1 MPDYRYRARDQ
12 RGQSVTGRLEASS
25 YDAAV
30 EQILSM
36 GATPVELH
44 AAEGKRRGLA
54 DTDLNQLVK
63 HYFEPS
69 IKLDDLVMFTRQLQ
83 TLLGAGVPIVRALRG
98 LAENTKNPRLSRSVG
113 AVADELERGQTL
125 SGAMAE
131 QGEVFPR
138 LLVAMV
144 QVGEESGQL
153 EQSLGRMASNLDQ
166 ERQTRRRIKQALR
179 YPTFVMIALAA
190 ALVVVNAFVI
200 PQFAEMFDQLGGELP
215 WTTQAL
221 IGTSDFVVNYW
232 WALIAAG
239 AGLYFGVRAY
249 TRTEDGRLR
258 WDRYKLRIPGI
269 GRIVLLAL
277 LSRFARTFSMAARAG
292 VPLLQALSSVAE
304 ATDNAWVAGGINS
317 MRDGI
322 ERGEGLHQ
330 VATRTEM
337 FTPLVLQMLAVGEET
352 GQVADMMDQVADFYD
367 REVDADLEQL
377 SSYIEPFV
385 ITAIAVLVLIL
396 ALGIFLPMWQLGTEA
411 L

>member
-1 MPDYRYRARDQ
+1 
-12 RGQSVTGRLEASS
+12 
-25 YDAAV
+25 
-30 EQILSM
+30 
-36 GATPVELH
+36 
-44 AAEGKRRGLA
+44 
-54 DTDLNQLVK
+54 
-63 HYFEPS
+63 
-69 IKLDDLVMFTRQLQ
+69 
-83 TLLGAGVPIVRALRG
+83 
-98 LAENTKNPRLSRSVG
+98 
-113 AVADELERGQTL
+113 
-125 SGAMAE
+125 
-131 QGEVFPR
+131 
-138 LLVAMV
+138 
-144 QVGEESGQL
+144 
-153 EQSLGRMASNLDQ
+153 
-166 ERQTRRRIKQALR
+166 
-179 YPTFVMIALAA
+179 
-190 ALVVVNAFVI
+190 VVNAFVI